1 MARASGDVGA
11 AAGPPLPAVAR
22 RRRRAGPRRGRAL
35 MSPAPVSMLAIDTA
49 TDIASVAVNAGGRTF
64 AQSIRGARQH
74 AAQILPLVQHVMAS
88 AGVSLKDIKR
98 IIVGDGPGSF

>member
-1 MARASGDVGA
+1 MARAGGSVGA
-11 AAGPPLPAVAR
+11 APGPSPPALVR
-22 RRRRAGPRRGRAL
+22 RGRRAAGPRRGRAL
-35 MSPAPVSMLAIDTA
+35 MSPEWPPMLAIDTA

-98 IIVGDGPGSF
+98 